1 MRVSAEIIR
10 ETTVTTRRAQ
20 DARLRQVE
28 ERSRV
33 LRSAWRSSQEGLRQ
47 DIAELRRAVQS
58 LANQGRADKP
68 LTRAQHGVA
77 TARQRRTDAERMA
90 QPLEQRQGPRE
101 E

>member
-20 DARLRQVE
+20 DARRRQVE
-28 ERSRV
+28 ER
-33 LRSAWRSSQEGLRQ
+33 LKGLEERLAQLAGGIRQ
-47 DIAELRRAVQS
+47 DLEELRRAVQS
-58 LANQGRADKP
+58 PANQGRADKQ

-77 TARQRRTDAERMA
+77 TTRQRRKDAERMA
-90 QPLEQRQGPRE
+90 QPLEQGKGPRE

>member
-33 LRSAWRSSQEGLRQ
+33 LRSAWRSSQEGY
-47 DIAELRRAVQS
+47 
-58 LANQGRADKP
+58 
-68 LTRAQHGVA
+68 
-77 TARQRRTDAERMA
+77 ART
-90 QPLEQRQGPRE
+90 
-101 E
+101 